1 MKLKTGDKIVVI
13 TGKDKGKEGKI
24 TKILRKQ
31 NKVVVEKVN
40 MRTKHIK
47 KSQNRPGEKVVFEA
61 PMNASNVML
70 VCPDTGKRT
79 RIGYR
84 KLENGK
90 KERFSKKSNK
100 SLDKVTTK

>member
-1 MKLKTGDKIVVI
+1 MKLKTGDKVVVI

-24 TKILRKQ
+24 TRILRKQ

-47 KSQNRPGEKVVFEA
+47 KSQNRPGEKVTFEA

>member
-1 MKLKTGDKIVVI
+1 MKLKTGDKVVVI

-47 KSQNRPGEKVVFEA
+47 KSQNRPGEKVIFEA

>member
-1 MKLKTGDKIVVI
+1 MKLKTGDKVVVI

-47 KSQNRPGEKVVFEA
+47 KSQNRPGEKVTFEA

>member
-1 MKLKTGDKIVVI
+1 MKLKKDDKVVII

-31 NKVVVEKVN
+31 NKIVVEKVN

-47 KSQNRPGEKVVFEA
+47 KSQNKAGEKITFEA
-61 PMNASNVML
+61 PMNASNAML
-70 VCPDTGKRT
+70 ICPQTGKRT

-90 KERFSKKSNK
+90 KERISKKSNQPI
-100 SLDKVTTK
+100 DKVTIK

>member
-1 MKLKTGDKIVVI
+1 MKLKTGDKVVVI

-31 NKVVVEKVN
+31 NKLVVEKVN

-47 KSQNRPGEKVVFEA
+47 KTQNRAGEKITFEA
-61 PMNASNVML
+61 AMDASNVML
-70 VCPDTGKRT
+70 ICPDTGKRT

-84 KLENGK
+84 KLADGK
-90 KERFSKKSNK
+90 KERFSKKSNQ
-100 SLDKVTTK
+100 SIDKVTTK